1 MSLKGCESVKCR
13 LYYKEHRFELSDIA
27 EILEYLFQGMFMY
40 NCVICRYHEIATKGN
55 NRNMFE
61 KCLVENIR
69 QMLKRGASECRV
81 RRIRGRV
88 WIEPGAGQ
96 IFSQESL
103 QFIIENLPAVFG
115 LESFSPAV
123 LLPVD
128 MDEIRK
134 TAVELAPEAFA
145 AFNSGKPSFRVRA
158 RRSNKRFPLTSQQI
172 EIDLVTAIADKI
184 GENSFSIDLKNAD
197 ITLGCEV
204 RDEFSA
210 LYFDTFRCAG
220 GLPVGSN
227 PRVLTLLSGGIDSPV
242 AAWQIMK
249 RGSPTD
255 FITFHS
261 SPYTPQETVDK
272 VRGIAAT
279 LNTFQR
285 HGRLFIVNL
294 AEFQKAVRDNCSER
308 FRTVLYRR
316 AMLRIAE
323 AVALREDCK
332 ALVTGDALGQV
343 ASQTVA
349 NMDTIN
355 RSIDMLVLRPLVGA
369 DKLET
374 IAIAEKIGTM
384 KQSSV
389 QVPDSCTVFAPSS
402 PATSVPVDLALKEEA
417 KIPDYSAI
425 LEKIINDI
433 EIDA

>member
-1 MSLKGCESVKCR
+1 V
-13 LYYKEHRFELSDIA
+13 F
-27 EILEYLFQGMFMY
+27 
-40 NCVICRYHEIATKGN
+40 NCIICRYHEIATKGN

-61 KCLVENIR
+61 KCLVDNMRHAVKSI
-69 QMLKRGASECRV
+69 APECRIK
-81 RRIRGRV
+81 RIRGRV
-88 WIEPGAGQ
+88 WIEPGNDSGFFDPEILPQ
-96 IFSQESL
+96 ICGKL
-103 QFIIENLPAVFG
+103 KNVFG

-128 MDEIRK
+128 MDVIRQ
-134 TAVELAPEAFA
+134 TALELAPEVFA
-145 AFNSGKPSFRVRA
+145 ASSKECPSFRVRA
-158 RRSNKRFPLTSQQI
+158 RRSNKRFALTSNQI
-172 EIDLVTAIADKI
+172 EIDLVTAIAEKL
-184 GENSFSIDLKNAD
+184 GENSFTINLKNAD
-197 ITLGCEV
+197 ITLGCEI

-210 LYFDTFRCAG
+210 LYFDVIHGPG

-255 FITFHS
+255 YITFHS
-261 SPYTPQETVDK
+261 SPYTPPETVDK
-272 VRGIAAT
+272 VRGLAAK

-285 HGRLFIVNL
+285 KGRLFIVNL

-308 FRTVLYRR
+308 LRTVLYRR
-316 AMLRIAE
+316 AMFRIAE
-323 AVALREDCK
+323 AVARREDCK
-332 ALVTGDALGQV
+332 ALVTGEALGQV

-355 RSIDMLVLRPLVGA
+355 RAIDMLVLRPLVGA

-374 IAIAEKIGTM
+374 IAIAEKIDTM

-389 QVPDSCTVFAPSS
+389 QVPDSCTVFAPSN
-402 PATSVPVDLALKEEA
+402 PATSAPVDLALKEES
-417 KIPDYSAI
+417 KIPDYAGI
-425 LEKIINDI
+425 LEKIIQDI

>member
-1 MSLKGCESVKCR
+1 MLRSFFDFKQHFFGG
-13 LYYKEHRFELSDIA
+13 I
-27 EILEYLFQGMFMY
+27 FMY

-55 NRNMFE
+55 NRNVFE
-61 KCLVENIR
+61 KCLVDNIR
-69 QMLKRGASECRV
+69 HMLKNGAPECRV

-88 WIEPGAGQ
+88 WIEPEMRET
-96 IFSQESL
+96 FSAESL
-103 QFIIENLPAVFG
+103 QFIVEKLPEVFG

-128 MDEIRK
+128 MDAIRK
-134 TAVELAPEAFA
+134 TAVELAPGAFA
-145 AFNSGKPSFRVRA
+145 GCTSARPSFRVRA

-172 EIDLVTAIADKI
+172 EIDLVTAIAEKV
-184 GENSFSIDLKNAD
+184 GENSFDIDLKNAD

-210 LYFDTFRCAG
+210 LFFDTYRCAG

-261 SPYTPQETVDK
+261 SPYTPPETVEK
-272 VRGIAAT
+272 VRGLAAK

-294 AEFQKAVRDNCSER
+294 AEFQKAVRDNCAER
-308 FRTVLYRR
+308 LRTVLYRR
-316 AMLRIAE
+316 AMFRIAE
-323 AVALREDCK
+323 AVARREDCK
-332 ALVTGDALGQV
+332 ALVTGEALGQV

-374 IAIAEKIGTM
+374 IAVAEKIGTM

-402 PATSVPVDLALKEEA
+402 PATSVPVDLALSEEA
-417 KIPDYSAI
+417 KIPGYAAI

>member
-1 MSLKGCESVKCR
+1 
-13 LYYKEHRFELSDIA
+13 
-27 EILEYLFQGMFMY
+27 MY
-40 NCVICRYHEIATKGN
+40 NCIICRYHEIATKGN

-69 QMLKRGASECRV
+69 HVLREIAPECRV
-81 RRIRGRV
+81 KRIRGRV
-88 WIEPGAGQ
+88 WIEPGN
-96 IFSQESL
+96 
-103 QFIIENLPAVFG
+103 ENNSFEKDTLEVIVKRLADVFG

-128 MDEIRK
+128 MDVIRR
-134 TAVELAPEAFA
+134 TALEMVPPVLEKFA
-145 AFNSGKPSFRVRA
+145 GKIPTFRIRA
-158 RRSNKRFPLTSQQI
+158 RRSNKRFGLTSKEI
-172 EIDLVTAIADKI
+172 EIDLVTAVAGKV
-184 GENSFSIDLKNAD
+184 GEGAFKIDLDSAD
-197 ITLGCEV
+197 VTLGCEV

-210 LYFDTFRCAG
+210 LYLDVFRASG

-272 VRGIAAT
+272 VRGIAAK

-285 HGRLFIVNL
+285 KGRLFIVNL
-294 AEFQKAVRDNCSER
+294 TEFQKAVRDNCSER
-308 FRTVLYRR
+308 VRTVLYRR
-316 AMLRIAE
+316 AMFRIAE
-323 AVALREDCK
+323 AVARREDCK
-332 ALVTGDALGQV
+332 ALVTGEALGQV

-355 RSIDMLVLRPLVGA
+355 RAIDMLVLRPLVGA
-369 DKLET
+369 DKLE
-374 IAIAEKIGTM
+374 AIAVAGKIGTM

-389 QVPDSCTVFAPSS
+389 QVPDSCTVFAPSN
-402 PATSVPVDLALKEEA
+402 PATGVSVDLALKEEA
-417 KIPDYSAI
+417 KIPDYGTI

>member
-1 MSLKGCESVKCR
+1 
-13 LYYKEHRFELSDIA
+13 
-27 EILEYLFQGMFMY
+27 MY

-69 QMLKRGASECRV
+69 HAVRNCGCPCRGRRV
-81 RRIRGRV
+81 RGRV
-88 WIEPGAGQ
+88 WVEPETAE
-96 IFSQESL
+96 F
-103 QFIIENLPAVFG
+103 FPAEALNVVLDALRDVFG
-115 LESFSPAV
+115 LESFSPARR
-123 LLPVD
+123 LPVE
-128 MDEIRK
+128 MDAIREAALEM
-134 TAVELAPEAFA
+134 AVAVFA
-145 AFNSGKPSFRVRA
+145 GRGESKPRFRVRA
-158 RRSNKRFPLTSQQI
+158 RRSNKSFPLTSKEI
-172 EIDLVTAIADKI
+172 EIDLVTALAERL
-184 GENSFSIDLKNAD
+184 GENAFDIDLDEAD
-197 ITLGCEV
+197 ITLGVEV
-204 RDEFSA
+204 RDEFA
-210 LYFDTFRCAG
+210 IVYFDTFKAPG

-261 SPYTPQETVDK
+261 SPYTPPETIDK
-272 VRGIAAT
+272 VRGLVRV
-279 LNTFQR
+279 LNRFQR

-308 FRTVLYRR
+308 MRTVLYRR
-316 AMLRIAE
+316 AMFRIAE
-323 AVALREDCK
+323 AVARREDCR
-332 ALVTGDALGQV
+332 ALVTGEALGQV

-355 RSIDMLVLRPLVGA
+355 RAVDMLVLRPLVGA

-374 IAIAEKIGTM
+374 IAVAERIGTM
-384 KQSSV
+384 KLSSV

-402 PATSVPVDLALKEEA
+402 PATAVPVAIALKEEG
-417 KIPDYSAI
+417 KIPDYAGL
-425 LEKIINDI
+425 LEKIIADI

>member
-1 MSLKGCESVKCR
+1 
-13 LYYKEHRFELSDIA
+13 
-27 EILEYLFQGMFMY
+27 MY

-61 KCLVENIR
+61 KCLVDNIR
-69 QMLKRGASECRV
+69 HVLKSGAPECRV

-88 WIEPGAGQ
+88 WIEPENRETIDSA
-96 IFSQESL
+96 SL
-103 QFIIENLPAVFG
+103 QFIIERLPEVFG

-128 MDEIRK
+128 MDVIRE
-134 TAVELAPEAFA
+134 TALQLAPGAFA
-145 AFNSGKPSFRVRA
+145 SCPVEHPSFRVRA
-158 RRSNKRFPLTSQQI
+158 RRSNKRFALTSQQI

-210 LYFDTFRCAG
+210 LYFDTYRCAG

-261 SPYTPQETVDK
+261 SPYTPPETVDK
-272 VRGIAAT
+272 VRGLAAT
-279 LNTFQR
+279 LNNFQR

-308 FRTVLYRR
+308 MRTVLYRR
-316 AMLRIAE
+316 AMFRIAE
-323 AVALREDCK
+323 AVASREDCK
-332 ALVTGDALGQV
+332 ALVTGEALGQV

-355 RSIDMLVLRPLVGA
+355 RAIDMLVLRPLVGA

-417 KIPDYSAI
+417 KIPGYATI